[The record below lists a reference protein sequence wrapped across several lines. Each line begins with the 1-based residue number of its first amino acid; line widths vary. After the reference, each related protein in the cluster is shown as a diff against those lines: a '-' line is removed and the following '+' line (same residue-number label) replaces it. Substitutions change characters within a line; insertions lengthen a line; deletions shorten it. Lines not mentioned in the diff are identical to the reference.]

1 MSPPRDAAASCTDHV
16 GRYMI
21 QGIAHR
27 EAEESAKRRA
37 ATKSGLRGNAKSH
50 PNKHHRHPPLPVPK
64 SHAER
69 LEIIKLPPFWANCVE

>member
-37 ATKSGLRGNAKSH
+37 ATKSGLREMQNPIH
-50 PNKHHRHPPLPVPK
+50 TNKHHHPPLPVPK